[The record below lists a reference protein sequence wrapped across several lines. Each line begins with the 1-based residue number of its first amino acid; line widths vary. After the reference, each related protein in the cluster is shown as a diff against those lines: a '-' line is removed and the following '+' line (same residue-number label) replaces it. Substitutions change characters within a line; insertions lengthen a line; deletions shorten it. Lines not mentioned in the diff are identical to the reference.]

1 MRPIPSRA
9 FAAALLA
16 FAVAGCEAQPVGYF
30 DRAEFRADQAVQPY
44 LFYFQPDSDAL
55 ATGERERLASYLRTI
70 APRPGHDILVEVGKS
85 GSPVLDGRRVLA
97 LRRVFAGVPARVR
110 VIVPHEPEGAEGV
123 SNAARLSLVRY
134 DLIVVECPAVAQPNE
149 LSTPLP
155 QIGCTNAMNRA
166 TMAAEKRDLI
176 APGELS
182 GPDGGAS
189 AAAVGR
195 YREGKVTIKPLDSTG
210 S

>member
-1 MRPIPSRA
+1 MHRFSSRA
-9 FAAALLA
+9 FAAALIAL
-16 FAVAGCEAQPVGYF
+16 AVAGCEAQPVGYF
-30 DRAEFRADQAVQPY
+30 DRAAFRADQAVQPY
-44 LFYFQPDSDAL
+44 VFYFQPDSDAL
-55 ATGERERLASYLRTI
+55 AAGERERLASYLRTI

-85 GSPVLDGRRVLA
+85 GSAVLDGRRVLA

-110 VIVPHEPEGAEGV
+110 VIVPHEAEPEDI

-134 DLIVVECPAVAQPNE
+134 DLIVVECPAMAQPNE

-155 QIGCTNAMNRA
+155 QLGCTNAMNRA

>member
-1 MRPIPSRA
+1 MHRFPA
-9 FAAALLA
+9 FALLA
-16 FAVAGCEAQPVGYF
+16 ALAVAGCEAQPVGYF
-30 DRAEFRADQAVQPY
+30 DRAQFRADQAVQPY
-44 LFYFQPDSDAL
+44 TFYFQPDSDAL

-85 GSPVLDGRRVLA
+85 GSAVLDGRRVLA

-110 VIVPHEPEGAEGV
+110 VIVPHEDALDDL
-123 SNAARLSLVRY
+123 SNAARLSVVRY
-134 DLIVVECPAVAQPNE
+134 DLIVVECPAMAQPNE

-155 QIGCTNAMNRA
+155 QLGCSNAINRA

>member
-1 MRPIPSRA
+1 MHSFPSRA
-9 FAAALLA
+9 FAAALVAL
-16 FAVAGCEAQPVGYF
+16 AVAGCEAQPVGYF

-85 GSPVLDGRRVLA
+85 GSAVLDGRRVLA

-110 VIVPHEPEGAEGV
+110 VIVPHDAPVAEV

-134 DLIVVECPAVAQPNE
+134 DLIVVECPAMAQPDE

-155 QIGCTNAMNRA
+155 PIGCTNAMNRA